1 MAEEKSFKV
10 NVGCKVAKLPRG
22 SDEVQYES
30 YPEIYEQIIANASS
44 APTTAS
50 T

>member
-30 YPEIYEQIIANASS
+30 YSEIFEQIVAKASS